1 MRKSLPVLLSLLFLA
16 SILPTSLAAGS
27 EDGQDI
33 NPDESEVPFSV
44 VERTSPS
51 QDGASWSLS
60 VQLDEEAQ
68 ANGTTIAITT
78 QICLNSG
85 VCNPPEIMDSTVE
98 EGMYSASILP
108 PEDHSYVNWRVK
120 ATYSDESTENFPN
133 GDWYKTWSSCYYQ
146 EGGYGGVHADGDGCD
161 VPAAGEDEGFLPSAG
176 MLMTLAALS
185 GAAVVAVA
193 RRE

>member
-120 ATYSDESTENFPN
+120 ATYEDDSTENFPQ
-133 GDWYKTWSSCYYQ
+133 GDWYKTWSTCYYSD
-146 EGGYGGVHADGDGCD
+146 GTYSGIHADGDGCN
-161 VPAAGEDEGFLPSAG
+161 VPAAGDEGEGLLPTIGIGIVMAVFVC
-176 MLMTLAALS
+176 AAY
-185 GAAVVAVA
+185 V
-193 RRE
+193 RRQ

>member
-85 VCNPPEIMDSTVE
+85 VCNPPEVMDSTVE
-98 EGMYSASILP
+98 EGMYSASISP

-120 ATYSDESTENFPN
+120 ATYEDDSTENFPQ
-133 GDWYKTWSSCYYQ
+133 GDWYKTWSTCYYSD
-146 EGGYGGVHADGDGCD
+146 GTYSGIHADGDGCN
-161 VPAAGEDEGFLPSAG
+161 VPAAGDEGEGLLPTIGIGIVMAVFVC
-176 MLMTLAALS
+176 AAY
-185 GAAVVAVA
+185 V
-193 RRE
+193 RRQ

>member
-51 QDGASWSLS
+51 QDGASWSLT
-60 VQLDEEAQ
+60 VQLDDEAQ

-85 VCNPPEIMDSTVE
+85 VCNPPEVMDSTVE
-98 EGMYSASILP
+98 EGMYSASISP

-120 ATYSDESTENFPN
+120 ATYEDDSTENFPQ
-133 GDWYKTWSSCYYQ
+133 GDWYKTWSTCYYSD
-146 EGGYGGVHADGDGCD
+146 GTYSGIHADGDGCN
-161 VPAAGEDEGFLPSAG
+161 VPAAGDEGEGLLPTIGIGIVMAV
-176 MLMTLAALS
+176 LVCAAY
-185 GAAVVAVA
+185 V
-193 RRE
+193 RRQ

>member
-27 EDGQDI
+27 GDGQDI

-98 EGMYSASILP
+98 EGMYSASISP

-120 ATYSDESTENFPN
+120 ATYEDDSTENFPQ
-133 GDWYKTWSSCYYQ
+133 GDWYKTWSTCYYSD
-146 EGGYGGVHADGDGCD
+146 GTYSGIHADGDGCN
-161 VPAAGEDEGFLPSAG
+161 VPAAGDEGEGLLPTIGIGIVMAVFVC
-176 MLMTLAALS
+176 AAY
-185 GAAVVAVA
+185 V
-193 RRE
+193 RRQ

>member
-27 EDGQDI
+27 GDGQDI

-51 QDGASWSLS
+51 QDGASWSLT
-60 VQLDEEAQ
+60 VQLDDEAQ

-85 VCNPPEIMDSTVE
+85 VCNPPEVMDSTVE
-98 EGMYSASILP
+98 EGMYSASISP

-120 ATYSDESTENFPN
+120 ATYEDDSTENFPQ
-133 GDWYKTWSSCYYQ
+133 GDWYKTWSTCYYSD
-146 EGGYGGVHADGDGCD
+146 GTYSGIHADGDGCN
-161 VPAAGEDEGFLPSAG
+161 VPAAGDEGEGLLPTIGIGIVMAV
-176 MLMTLAALS
+176 LVCAAY
-185 GAAVVAVA
+185 V
-193 RRE
+193 RRQ

>member
-51 QDGASWSLS
+51 QDGASWSLT
-60 VQLDEEAQ
+60 VQLDDEAQ

-85 VCNPPEIMDSTVE
+85 VCNPPEVMDSTVE
-98 EGMYSASILP
+98 EGMYSASISP

-120 ATYSDESTENFPN
+120 ATYEDDSTENFPQ
-133 GDWYKTWSSCYYQ
+133 GDWYKTWSTCYYSD
-146 EGGYGGVHADGDGCD
+146 GTYSGIHADGDGCN
-161 VPAAGEDEGFLPSAG
+161 VPAAGDEGEGLLPTIGIGIVMAVFVC
-176 MLMTLAALS
+176 AAY
-185 GAAVVAVA
+185 V
-193 RRE
+193 RRQ

>member
-27 EDGQDI
+27 GDGQDI

-98 EGMYSASILP
+98 EGTYSASISP

-120 ATYSDESTENFPN
+120 ATYEDDSTENFPQ
-133 GDWYKTWSSCYYQ
+133 GDWYKTWSTCYYSD
-146 EGGYGGVHADGDGCD
+146 GTYSGIHADGDGCN
-161 VPAAGEDEGFLPSAG
+161 VPAAGDEGEGLLPTIGIGIVMAV
-176 MLMTLAALS
+176 LVCAAY
-185 GAAVVAVA
+185 V
-193 RRE
+193 RRQ

>member
-1 MRKSLPVLLSLLFLA
+1 MRGPWGCMRNLKEGRPPHFSHEAVPSGSLVPSLFGFNP
-16 SILPTSLAAGS
+16 STSLAAGS

-51 QDGASWSLS
+51 QDGASWSLT

-98 EGMYSASILP
+98 EG
-108 PEDHSYVNWRVK
+108 
-120 ATYSDESTENFPN
+120 T
-133 GDWYKTWSSCYYQ
+133 
-146 EGGYGGVHADGDGCD
+146 
-161 VPAAGEDEGFLPSAG
+161 
-176 MLMTLAALS
+176 
-185 GAAVVAVA
+185 
-193 RRE
+193 

>member
-27 EDGQDI
+27 GDGQDI

-120 ATYSDESTENFPN
+120 ATYEDDSTENFPQ
-133 GDWYKTWSSCYYQ
+133 GDWYKTWSTCYYSD
-146 EGGYGGVHADGDGCD
+146 GTYSGIHADGDGCN
-161 VPAAGEDEGFLPSAG
+161 VPAAGDEGEGLLPTIGIGIVMAV
-176 MLMTLAALS
+176 LVCAAY
-185 GAAVVAVA
+185 V
-193 RRE
+193 RRQ

>member
-98 EGMYSASILP
+98 EGMYSASISP

-120 ATYSDESTENFPN
+120 ATYEDDSTENFPQ
-133 GDWYKTWSSCYYQ
+133 GDWYKTWSTCYYSD
-146 EGGYGGVHADGDGCD
+146 GTYSGIHADGDGCN
-161 VPAAGEDEGFLPSAG
+161 VPAAGDEGEGLLPTIGIGIVMAVFVC
-176 MLMTLAALS
+176 AAY
-185 GAAVVAVA
+185 V
-193 RRE
+193 RRQ

>member
-27 EDGQDI
+27 GDGQDI

-51 QDGASWSLS
+51 QDGASWSLT
-60 VQLDEEAQ
+60 VQLDDEAQ

-98 EGMYSASILP
+98 EGMYSASISP

-120 ATYSDESTENFPN
+120 ATYEDDSTENFPQ
-133 GDWYKTWSSCYYQ
+133 GDWYKTWSTCYYSD
-146 EGGYGGVHADGDGCD
+146 GTYSGIHADGDGCN
-161 VPAAGEDEGFLPSAG
+161 VPAAGDEGEGLLPTIGIGIVMAVFVC
-176 MLMTLAALS
+176 AAY
-185 GAAVVAVA
+185 V
-193 RRE
+193 RRQ